1 LARRATELPT
11 AVFSVT
17 PVGGIAL
24 LTVTLLINHQA
35 IAAWSSF
42 GGGNMGSVAQ
52 KESLESAFMIVLPV
66 QEEHS
71 AYLSISYYEELLSQP
86 TL

>member
-1 LARRATELPT
+1 
-11 AVFSVT
+11 
-17 PVGGIAL
+17 
-24 LTVTLLINHQA
+24 
-35 IAAWSSF
+35 
-42 GGGNMGSVAQ
+42 MGSVAQ

-86 TL
+86 TLQANRVTPAPAPHFRLHGEDGGGFTFDSPGLIYAAALLTA